1 MNICKAIYCKYLL
14 TKIDDFDKNRII
26 LYKKND
32 IKD

>member
-1 MNICKAIYCKYLL
+1 MQSNLLQYLL

>member
-1 MNICKAIYCKYLL
+1 MQSNLLQYIL
-14 TKIDDFDKNRII
+14 TKIDDFDKNRTI

>member
-1 MNICKAIYCKYLL
+1 MQSNLLQYIL

>member
-1 MNICKAIYCKYLL
+1 MQSNLLQYLL
-14 TKIDDFDKNRII
+14 TKIDDFDKNIII